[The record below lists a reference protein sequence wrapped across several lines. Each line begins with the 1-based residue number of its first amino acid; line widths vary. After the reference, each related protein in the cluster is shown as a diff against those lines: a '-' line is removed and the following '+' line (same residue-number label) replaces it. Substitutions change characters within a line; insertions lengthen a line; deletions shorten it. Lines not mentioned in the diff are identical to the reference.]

1 MGLTAGLKLR
11 QINDNVER
19 ILAIE
24 LLAAAQG
31 IDFRKQVLGAQAELG
46 QGTRPAYNLIRSRVP
61 FLDCDEVLYPLIE
74 AVRQFVANGQLVDA
88 VNRAIGA
95 GDHQPPAS

>member
-1 MGLTAGLKLR
+1 MGVTAGLKLR

-31 IDFRKQVLGAQAELG
+31 IDFRRQKLGANAKLG
-46 QGTRPAYNLIRSRVP
+46 RGTRHAYALIRQIAP
-61 FLDCDEVLYPLIE
+61 FLEEDAVLYPYVEQVRRLI
-74 AVRQFVANGQLVDA
+74 ADGTLVNA
-88 VNRAIGA
+88 VNHHVADTWRTM
-95 GDHQPPAS
+95 